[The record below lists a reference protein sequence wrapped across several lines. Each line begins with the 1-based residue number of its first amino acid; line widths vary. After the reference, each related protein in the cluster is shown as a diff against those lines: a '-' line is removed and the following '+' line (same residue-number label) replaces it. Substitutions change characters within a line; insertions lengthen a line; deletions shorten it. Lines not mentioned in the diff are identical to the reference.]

1 MRDVFTGRAPTFV
14 AQNHIVSS
22 EKNTGQCVTSS
33 MIAVHARIAA
43 IRVVRVKLIFRQA
56 TGDEPDG
63 ESITSPHWTR
73 VLQ

>member
-1 MRDVFTGRAPTFV
+1 MRDVFNDRV
-14 AQNHIVSS
+14 
-22 EKNTGQCVTSS
+22 
-33 MIAVHARIAA
+33 VHARIAA